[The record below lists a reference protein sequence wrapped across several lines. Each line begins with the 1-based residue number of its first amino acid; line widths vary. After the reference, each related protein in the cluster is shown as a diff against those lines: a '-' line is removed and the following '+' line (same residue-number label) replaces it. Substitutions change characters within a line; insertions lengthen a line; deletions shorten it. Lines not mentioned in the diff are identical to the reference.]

1 MRKLLAI
8 TLAFALLFSLAIPSF
23 GNSTAAA
30 DFEITSVQMVDET
43 DATGGKTIT
52 VGFSYL
58 DAPADYSLTVQMVG
72 PYPLTD
78 VHSIGTYPGLDN
90 TVDTLAIRVPAT
102 FFDALPDGEYF
113 LAAGPA
119 ETYRWPER
127 FIFGM
132 DPDCTIMETMRY
144 LVDDCGVRFHGMPNE
159 AKSMAYVEKR
169 FKDFGYTD
177 VEWAKIPLRSVG
189 YTGMLA
195 FRDGAADVVGNAYP
209 ASTAFSKLEGCKLVD
224 LGTDAAYALP
234 AGTAGDIVGAVRVNA
249 ATINATVI
257 NAIVT
262 ALNADPDVNVKGMVV
277 TRAGSAVTAANYR
290 TVPSVSGTVNVP
302 TVAAPGYFFEK
313 AVANAANFDFMERYA
328 RTETGAVYATKPA
341 KNPDNPDLIIFVTAH
356 IDTVLASPGAGD
368 NGSSVASVVE
378 LARRYANVDNGNI
391 EIVFAAVGAEDGG
404 GMLGAVYLAEKA
416 IAEGRSD
423 IAININL
430 DMGASPNTTSA
441 GQLLSTVAVH
451 TYKGSGGVN
460 DSPIFDLPSWLIL
473 NHCQDVPMAP
483 GITNYKLFNFG
494 STDHIQ
500 FSNRGIEGC
509 NIAIIYN
516 EGGTS
521 FGTEPQYHTADDTL
535 ELNYSYQRN
544 LGNCNLADVG
554 IRTALDLEVSKRALY
569 NYRHVGDKTKV
580 TLTNASQL
588 FNAYDEVSV
597 NFVGSVSGTASNT
610 FTDGG
615 SATYTFPAI
624 QTVSASSSTA
634 YGTGLMDHKTNEY
647 RQFRTGMRSE
657 FFDANLK
664 ASLSVDEVSGIEGDV
679 EYVLSVRDAEDLL
692 SVAVE
697 FEMDGGMLAVKS
709 VEPLSGFAAVDGIL
723 WTYQG
728 GDTWK
733 GSMTLGYPAGGSV
746 GYTSAAPTDIA
757 VFTYT
762 PRAIGDATM
771 TLKSIKAVGYDNE
784 ITAYIGSSIEN
795 GVATTYIDKLVY
807 SKYDLNKDG
816 IVDALDLGIMLL
828 YCGFNRDT
836 AGWDTLVKVNDSK
849 GKGVT
854 ASMCDVN
861 EDGKIDMLDLLDLF
875 IHYTK

>member
-1 MRKLLAI
+1 MRKFLAI

-23 GNSTAAA
+23 GNSAAA
-30 DFEITSVQMVDET
+30 DFTITNVTMVDEA

-52 VGFSYL
+52 IGYSYP
-58 DAPADYSLTVQMVG
+58 DAPAEYSLTVQMVG
-72 PYPLTD
+72 PYPLTN
-78 VHSIGTYPGLDN
+78 VHLIGTYPVLDN
-90 TVDTLAIRVPAT
+90 TADKLVLRAPAT
-102 FFDALPDGEYF
+102 YFDALTDGEYF
-113 LAAGPA
+113 LEAGPDA
-119 ETYRWPER
+119 AYRWPER
-127 FIFGM
+127 YIFGM
-132 DPDCTIMETMRY
+132 DPDCTIMETMVY
-144 LVDDCGVRFHGMPNE
+144 LVEDCGVRFHGMPNE
-159 AKSMAYVEKR
+159 AKSLAYVEKR

-177 VEWAKIPLRSVG
+177 VEWVKIPLRSVG
-189 YTGMLA
+189 YTGRVA
-195 FRDGAADVVGNAYP
+195 FKNGAADVVGNAYP

-224 LGTDAAYALP
+224 LGTDTAYAVP
-234 AGTAGDIVGAVRVNA
+234 AGVTGDMVGAVRVNA
-249 ATINATVI
+249 ATVNATVL

-262 ALNADPDVNVKGMVV
+262 ALNADPDVNVKGLVV

-290 TVPSVSGTVNVP
+290 AVPSVSGTVNVP
-302 TVAAPGYFFEK
+302 TVATPGFFFEK
-313 AVANAANFDFMERYA
+313 AVANAANFDVMERYA
-328 RTETGAVYATKPA
+328 RTETGTVMATKPA
-341 KNPDNPDLIIFVTAH
+341 RDPDNPDLIIFVTAH

-378 LARRYANVDNGNI
+378 LAKRFANVDNGNI
-391 EIVFAAVGAEDGG
+391 EVVFAAVGAEDGG
-404 GMLGAVYLAEKA
+404 GMLGSIYLAEKV

-441 GQLLSTVAVH
+441 GQMLSTVAVH
-451 TYKGSGGVN
+451 TWNGSSGVN
-460 DSPIFDLPSWLIL
+460 TNVKFDLPSWLVL
-473 NHCQDVPMAP
+473 NHCQEVPMAP

-494 STDHIQ
+494 STDHVQ
-500 FSNRGIEGC
+500 FVNRGIEGC
-509 NIAIIYN
+509 NLAIIYN

-521 FGTEPQYHTADDTL
+521 FGTEPQYHTAEDTL

-544 LGNCNLADVG
+544 LGNCDMAGCGIQAAYDLA
-554 IRTALDLEVSKRALY
+554 VSKRASY
-569 NYRHVGDKTKV
+569 NYRHVGDETRV
-580 TLTNASQL
+580 TLANAGQL
-588 FNAYDEVSV
+588 FNAYDEVRV

-610 FTDGG
+610 FVDGG
-615 SATYTFPAI
+615 TATYAFPAV

-634 YGTGLMDHKTNEY
+634 YGTGLMNHRDDEY
-647 RQFRTGMRSE
+647 RTFSTGMRSE
-657 FFDANLK
+657 FYDANLK

-697 FEMDGGMLAVKS
+697 FEMDGSMLAVKG
-709 VEPLSGFAAVDGIL
+709 VEPLSGFTAVDGIL

-733 GSMTLGYPAGGSV
+733 GSLTLGYPAGGSV

-762 PRAIGDATM
+762 PRAIGEATM
-771 TLKSIKAVGYDNE
+771 KLTSIKAVGYDNE
-784 ITAYIGSSIEN
+784 ITTYIGAYIEN

-816 IVDALDLGIMLL
+816 VVDALDLGIMLL
-828 YCGFNRDT
+828 YCGFDSDSPH
-836 AGWDTLVKVNDSK
+836 WDVLVKVNDSK
-849 GKGVT
+849 GNGVT

-861 EDGKIDMLDLLDLF
+861 GDGVIDMLDLLDLF